1 LKNKKGQTIDSIR
14 ASQEKART
22 GEAEL
27 EKKRQEERVV
37 RRREKEEEKVRQR
50 EEEERARVVERQR
63 KK

>member
-37 RRREKEEEKVRQR
+37 RRR
-50 EEEERARVVERQR
+50 
-63 KK
+63 